1 MKNGLNTTDDSGKLV
16 AKGLAVLGWIALVVF
31 CFVEV
36 MGFASYV
43 IPVITVSMYRL
54 FEQIQTSNASI
65 HANVSLYTVI
75 FPSLF
80 LIFVTSLLHYQMILF
95 LIKKVTKWMM
105 KILHS

>member
-1 MKNGLNTTDDSGKLV
+1 MKNGLNTTDHSAKLV

-54 FEQIQTSNASI
+54 FEQIQTADASI

-80 LIFVTSLLHYQMILF
+80 LIFVTSLLHYRMILF
-95 LIKKVTKWMM
+95 LIKKGTKWMM
-105 KILHS
+105 GVLHS